1 MKLAQYRNRYAQ
13 AIGNPGLEQ
22 ALTDVVQ
29 EKAALWVARRFPAM
43 LESGVPTFENFS
55 LAVDEPLR
63 FVFPSHR
70 LVIPKSVIL

>member
-13 AIGNPGLEQ
+13 AIGNPGFEQ

-29 EKAALWVARRFPAM
+29 EKAILWVARRFPAM
-43 LESGVPTFENFS
+43 LESGAPRVETFS

-70 LVIPKSVIL
+70 LVVPKSVIL